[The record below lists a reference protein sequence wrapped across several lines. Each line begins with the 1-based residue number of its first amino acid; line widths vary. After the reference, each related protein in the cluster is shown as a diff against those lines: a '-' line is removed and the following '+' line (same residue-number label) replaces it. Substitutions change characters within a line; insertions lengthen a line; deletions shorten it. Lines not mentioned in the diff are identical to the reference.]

1 MEYKYIPKLGRRVSS
16 IGLGTGG
23 RRTERSEEA
32 SWTSAIRKALELGI
46 LLIDTA
52 EIYSD
57 GFAEEVVGKA
67 VREWGG
73 SREDLF
79 IVTKIHPRNLASEE
93 SIRRS
98 ISGSLRRLGLDYVDS
113 YLIHWLEEGVV
124 LRDALKVLEKLWK
137 EGLARS
143 LGVSNFTLE
152 RIEEARSYLSYT
164 DIAVVENRYSLTKRD
179 DEKSVIPYCEREGI
193 LYLAY
198 TPIDKGVLAGNSL
211 LREVGVRYGRT
222 PIQVAL
228 NWYTR
233 FKMLVPIPRA
243 STIPHV
249 EEIAGSTGWSLEE
262 EDWNLIDKAF
272 RKTDQ

>member
-1 MEYKYIPKLGRRVSS
+1 
-16 IGLGTGG
+16 
-23 RRTERSEEA
+23 
-32 SWTSAIRKALELGI
+32 
-46 LLIDTA
+46 